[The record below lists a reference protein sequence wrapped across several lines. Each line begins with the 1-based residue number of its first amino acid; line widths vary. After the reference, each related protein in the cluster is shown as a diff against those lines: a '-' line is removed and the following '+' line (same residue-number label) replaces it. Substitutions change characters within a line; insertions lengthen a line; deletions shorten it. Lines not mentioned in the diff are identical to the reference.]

1 MKTVLE
7 IIIALM
13 TSILFSGAAIGAMIL
28 GGCAVSAGGC
38 YGLWRW
44 HGKRKL
50 RRARLGDQ

>member
-7 IIIALM
+7 IVIALM

-28 GGCAVSAGGC
+28 AGCVISAGGC

-44 HGKRKL
+44 HGKRK
-50 RRARLGDQ
+50 RARISDQ